1 MNHGEL
7 IVAHPSRVAAADQV
21 QAAAPR
27 KDPSSVVLSELV
39 SDANVFVINLDHV
52 HATVF
57 GESPWRTVR
66 RARYARAGLRDPLDR
81 VGYPH

>member
-7 IVAHPSRVAAADQV
+7 IVAHPSRVAAADQI

-27 KDPSSVVLSELV
+27 KTPSSVVLSDYV
-39 SDANVFVINLDHV
+39 TDKVFVIDLDRA
-52 HATVF
+52 HAIVF
-57 GESPWRTVR
+57 GESPWRTLR
-66 RARYARAGLRDPLDR
+66 RARYARVGLRDPLDR